1 MLIPYFHTN
10 HKGEIYTKSSSH
22 TKEIKF
28 YMLKKFFPKI
38 GCVTV
43 PVSLFVGTNA
53 NIFENSNKST
63 RTTQMV
69 LVNLKNVFIICDKI
83 MKIKDNQEEFIEIG
97 ELFYT

>member
-1 MLIPYFHTN
+1 
-10 HKGEIYTKSSSH
+10 
-22 TKEIKF
+22 
-28 YMLKKFFPKI
+28 MLKKFFPKI
-38 GCVTV
+38 GFVTV

-53 NIFENSNKST
+53 NIFENSNKKT
-63 RTTQMV
+63 RRNQMV